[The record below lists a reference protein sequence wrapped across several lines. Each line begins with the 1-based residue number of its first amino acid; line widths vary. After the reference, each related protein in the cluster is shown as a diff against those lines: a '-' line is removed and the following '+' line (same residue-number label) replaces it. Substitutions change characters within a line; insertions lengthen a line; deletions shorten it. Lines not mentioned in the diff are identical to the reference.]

1 MNGTTMRSAFDPCFD
16 PASLR
21 ARPAEDLWRLWLR
34 VGRELLLRAA
44 PPLAIWRARAQER
57 RMLAYMIERDFRDI
71 GITPQ
76 QAKWEMNKPFW
87 KP

>member
-1 MNGTTMRSAFDPCFD
+1 
-16 PASLR
+16 
-21 ARPAEDLWRLWLR
+21 
-34 VGRELLLRAA
+34 
-44 PPLAIWRARAQER
+44 
-57 RMLAYMIERDFRDI
+57 MIERDFRDI